1 MTLTND
7 ERRAI
12 DLFKTAIS
20 LIRTGPDGFPVPEQ
34 GLELHILGSK
44 MLAVDTIFLR
54 EGIRLDDLDPE
65 AVSLLS
71 LTEATSRLIAAT
83 ASGERDPLIPEAWF
97 KARGELVE
105 PK

>member
-1 MTLTND
+1 MTLTYD
-7 ERRAI
+7 ERRTI

-20 LIRTGPDGFPVPEQ
+20 LIRTDRDGFPLPHQ
-34 GLELHILGSK
+34 ALELHILGSK

-65 AVSLLS
+65 AVSLLN

-83 ASGERDPLIPEAWF
+83 DSGDLDPSIPEAWF